1 MEKWRGKIA
10 VVTGASSGI
19 GAAIVEYLAS
29 NGINV
34 IGLARRS
41 GKVEELARELSHCD
55 GKIYARGCDISDY
68 AALKETFKWIEEKFS
83 VIHILINNA
92 GRGLSG
98 NALDTS
104 EEIITA
110 INQIIDLNLK
120 ALINCTREAF
130 RLMKAS
136 NDYGFIVN
144 VSSVAGHSIPFP
156 NFLNVYPA
164 TKHAVTAY
172 SEIISQEL
180 IVNNYDKI
188 RMTNLSPG
196 VVHTEIFEKSGMEN
210 SEAFFAL
217 TPHLKSEDIAAA
229 VSYLLS
235 TPYHVNV
242 TEMVIKPVGAKY

>member
-19 GAAIVEYLAS
+19 GAAIVKDLAS

-41 GKVEELARELSHCD
+41 DKVEELARELSHYE
-55 GKIYARGCDISDY
+55 GKIYARKCDISDY
-68 AALKETFKWIEEKFS
+68 AALKETFKWIEEKFK

-92 GRGLSG
+92 GRGMVG
-98 NALDTS
+98 NVLDS
-104 EEIITA
+104 NEETITA

-136 NDYGFIVN
+136 NDNGFIVN

-156 NFLNVYPA
+156 NQLSIYPS
-164 TKHAVTAY
+164 TKHAVTAF
-172 SEIISQEL
+172 SEIIRQEL
-180 IVNNYDKI
+180 IVNNNDKI

-196 VVHTEIFEKSGMEN
+196 VVQTEIFENCGIEN
-210 SEAFFAL
+210 TEAFFTL
-217 TPHLKSEDIAAA
+217 TPHLKPEDISGA
-229 VSYLLS
+229 VTYLLG

-242 TEMVIKPVGAKY
+242 TEMIIKPVGAKY